1 MSEVTGGRP
10 LRSLLFI
17 PADSEKKLAKVAT
30 CGADAVILDLE
41 DAVAE
46 ANKPAARAMAAQFL
60 AQHPP
65 GARACEVW
73 IRVNPFDTGLT
84 LADLAA
90 IVPGAPDG
98 IVQPKTD
105 GPEDVARLS
114 HYLDALE
121 AAHGLPAGAI
131 RIIPV
136 ATETP
141 LGALALGDFAKAA
154 LPRLAGLTWGA
165 EDLSTALS
173 ASTNRARD
181 GQWADAYRM
190 VRSLCLIAGH
200 AAGVPVYDTLHT
212 DFRDEAGLTE
222 SSRAARAEG
231 FAGRL
236 AIHPAQVGPIN
247 AAFAPSA
254 EELTHARAVLAA
266 FAANPGAGTVGLNG
280 KMLDVPH
287 RKQAERIV
295 AEARAFGIF

>member
-1 MSEVTGGRP
+1 VTTRP
-10 LRSLLFI
+10 LRSLLFV

-46 ANKPAARAMAAQFL
+46 ANKPLARKLAAQFL

-65 GARACEVW
+65 GARPCQVW

-90 IVPGAPDG
+90 VVPGAPDG
-98 IVQPKTD
+98 IIQPKTD
-105 GPEDVARLS
+105 GPDDVRRLS

-121 AAHGLPAGAI
+121 AAHGLAPGSI

-141 LGALALGDFAKAA
+141 LGALALGDFAKVP

-165 EDLSTALS
+165 EDLSTALN

-181 GQWADAYRM
+181 GQWADAYRL

-200 AAGVPVYDTLHT
+200 AAGVPVYDTLHA
-212 DFRDEAGLTE
+212 DFRDEAGLAE
-222 SSRAARAEG
+222 SSRAARGEG

-236 AIHPAQVGPIN
+236 AIHPAQVAPIN

-254 EELTHARAVLAA
+254 EELAHARAVLAA
-266 FAANPGAGTVGLNG
+266 FAANPDAGTVGLNG

-287 RKQAERIV
+287 RKQAKRIV

>member
-1 MSEVTGGRP
+1 MNRRP

-17 PADSEKKLAKVAT
+17 PADSEKKLSKAPA

-65 GARACEVW
+65 GARPCEVW

-90 IVPGAPDG
+90 VVPGAPDG
-98 IVQPKTD
+98 IIQPKTD
-105 GPEDVARLS
+105 GPDDVRRLS

-121 AAHGLPAGAI
+121 AAHGLAPGSI

-141 LGALALGDFAKAA
+141 LGALALGDFAKVP

-165 EDLSTALS
+165 EDLSTALN

-181 GQWADAYRM
+181 GQWADAYRL

-200 AAGVPVYDTLHT
+200 AAGVPVYDTLHA
-212 DFRDEAGLTE
+212 DFRDEAGLAE
-222 SSRAARAEG
+222 SSRAARGEG

-236 AIHPAQVGPIN
+236 AIHPAQVAPIN

-254 EELTHARAVLAA
+254 EELAHARAVLAA
-266 FAANPGAGTVGLNG
+266 FAANPDAGTVGLNG

-287 RKQAERIV
+287 RKQAKRIV